1 MFQGVV
7 TSDDVEEGKPSPQG
21 YRCALDRSGLSVD
34 RAIAIEDSEA
44 GLGAA
49 LAAGLPCLL
58 TPSPWDHGLKERF
71 SEAIAV
77 FDHLG
82 EAGDAA
88 PQFSGPP
95 CRDGM
100 VTLEY
105 LQTLGPTSG

>member
-1 MFQGVV
+1 MTWRKGNH
-7 TSDDVEEGKPSPQG
+7 PHRG
-21 YRCALDRSGLSVD
+21 YCCALDRSGLSVD

-44 GLGAA
+44 GLAAA
-49 LAAGLPCLL
+49 LAAGLRCLL
-58 TPSPWDHGLKERF
+58 TPSPWDHGLKQRF

-95 CRDGM
+95 CRDGL